1 MFKDFQSFLLV
12 GNHPRCLLAQTE
24 TREDREEKAEMDRF
38 LVDGDDDDESDNDEF
53 DEKKLDEMDDK
64 LPPPEPVNED
74 EIKECVFSFC

>member
-1 MFKDFQSFLLV
+1 
-12 GNHPRCLLAQTE
+12 
-24 TREDREEKAEMDRF
+24 MDRF